1 MAERYPGYDVLSK
14 RHTMS
19 WNEITRRVV
28 DHRMAVPREPRFF
41 SKVEWEALN
50 AVCGRILPQPKNRP
64 PIPLAALIDQKLMK
78 EGDKGFRVAPL
89 PYQGEAWKRG
99 LAALDAEARST
110 YGARFC
116 ELAPDAQDALLK
128 RMEEGELKNPAWGD
142 MPSKMFFSKRVVVD
156 VPAAY
161 YSYPTAWNEIGWG
174 GPASPRGYVRTG
186 LNRRDPWE
194 AVEAKPGKETEV
206 REKNRHV
213 G

>member
-89 PYQGEAWKRG
+89 PIRARPGS
-99 LAALDAEARST
+99 AASRRWT
-110 YGARFC
+110 PRP
-116 ELAPDAQDALLK
+116 APPMAPGSANW
-128 RMEEGELKNPAWGD
+128 R
-142 MPSKMFFSKRVVVD
+142 
-156 VPAAY
+156 
-161 YSYPTAWNEIGWG
+161 
-174 GPASPRGYVRTG
+174 RT
-186 LNRRDPWE
+186 RR
-194 AVEAKPGKETEV
+194 T
-206 REKNRHV
+206 RC
-213 G
+213 